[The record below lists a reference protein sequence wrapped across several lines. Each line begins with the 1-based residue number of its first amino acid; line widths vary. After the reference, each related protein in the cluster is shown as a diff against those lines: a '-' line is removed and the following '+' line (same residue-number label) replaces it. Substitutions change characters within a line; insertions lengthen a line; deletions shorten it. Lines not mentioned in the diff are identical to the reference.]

1 MAGVREW
8 QKHKWNEGTMEEEM
22 RNIYLGS
29 LFKFDGGICGKLYF
43 KKCILQ
49 HFKTVFSNSLEILS
63 I

>member
-1 MAGVREW
+1 
-8 QKHKWNEGTMEEEM
+8 M

-29 LFKFDGGICGKLYF
+29 LFKLDGGICGKLHF

-49 HFKTVFSNSLEILS
+49 HFRMVFSNLLAILS